1 MAQKT
6 SRSRVTPRGRSDKL
20 KEEIGWFK
28 VIFAI
33 AIATDISLIAWLI
46 QNYDEMNPL
55 LFLGGVLGAFL
66 IMLGIA
72 WINRIAFKKLMN
84 WRNYDGLACDGL
96 ERMGHPRCV
105 GSVHRD
111 AVLRGRNSHQER
123 EQKVNL

>member
-46 QNYDEMNPL
+46 QNYDKMNPL

-72 WINRIAFKKLMN
+72 WINRIAFKKIN
-84 WRNYDGLACDGL
+84 EL
-96 ERMGHPRCV
+96 EE
-105 GSVHRD
+105 
-111 AVLRGRNSHQER
+111 L
-123 EQKVNL
+123 